1 MEPINT
7 LWFEGR
13 LGYMERL
20 SIATALAQGHP
31 VTIFSY
37 RPETL
42 EGVPDG
48 VQVRNA
54 AEVMNDRRRVCLFEG
69 KFKALGSDFFRY
81 ELFAQQLGYWM
92 DLDVILL
99 RPLDFASEYVFGWEH
114 DTSINGAILKLP
126 ANSGMLE
133 ELRNIPA
140 KNWLPPFFGPRRTLG
155 YWWMKLR
162 KREVMLED
170 LPWGVAGPAM
180 ITYLARKYDKLES
193 AQPRPVF
200 YPLPYERALDLF
212 DDAEIVEATLA
223 PETRA
228 IHMWHSRLSDW
239 YDRRP
244 PKGSYMDKACRAFD
258 I

>member
-1 MEPINT
+1 MELMEPINT

-99 RPLDFASEYVFGWEH
+99 RPLTFATRSQPVHNAYLVARAERGWAGE
-114 DTSINGAILKLP
+114 IALILLLGGI
-126 ANSGMLE
+126 ATAAFLT
-133 ELRNIPA
+133 A
-140 KNWLPPFFGPRRTLG
+140 FKNTRATHS
-155 YWWMKLR
+155 
-162 KREVMLED
+162 
-170 LPWGVAGPAM
+170 GVALGSGAALVAVGLHSNFEYAVLTSS
-180 ITYLARKYDKLES
+180 ILSLVFVNAALVSSSRARELQS
-193 AQPRPVF
+193 RVRTPTGSLPRQSNRSVR
-200 YPLPYERALDLF
+200 EG
-212 DDAEIVEATLA
+212 V
-223 PETRA
+223 
-228 IHMWHSRLSDW
+228 
-239 YDRRP
+239 
-244 PKGSYMDKACRAFD
+244 
-258 I
+258 